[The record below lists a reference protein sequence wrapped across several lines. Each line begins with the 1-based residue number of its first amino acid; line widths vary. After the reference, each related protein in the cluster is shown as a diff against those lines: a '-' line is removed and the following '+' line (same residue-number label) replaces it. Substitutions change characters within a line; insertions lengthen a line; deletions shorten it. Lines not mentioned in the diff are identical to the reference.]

1 VRLLLDEH
9 LAPEIARQ
17 LRTRGHDVVA
27 VAERRELLGRLD
39 RVHFAASP
47 EERRAIVTVDVQD
60 FRPLLASA
68 MRHGARTY
76 GLICVPRRFPLARAK
91 LGRLVRAFDAFL
103 RAQPGDDDLVE
114 RGGEAW
120 LQDP

>member
-1 VRLLLDEH
+1 LLDEH

-27 VAERRELLGRLD
+27 VAKRRELLGRAD

-68 MRHGARTY
+68 MRHGARIY
-76 GLICVPRRFPLARAK
+76 GLICLPRRFPLGRAH
-91 LGRLVRAFDAFL
+91 LGRVVRALDAFL
-103 RAQPGDDDLVE
+103 RAHPGDDDLVE

-120 LQDP
+120 LQDH